1 MYSEKRHKTSKAI
14 QPHNNTSNFNSH
26 QHFLHSSTAQV
37 LKPESF
43 PNKPS
48 NAYPW
53 SIFQSSATNK
63 FHCLKVASLRKDDRN
78 LQQQQKSFERIKS
91 CPQMY
96 SISKKEAGSDQSS
109 ILLFIISFFVYWC
122 ILYCISCWQ
131 VLETCHAM
139 SRLSSPSRAF
149 LHLLQPLH
157 GGHSAHIHQRVL
169 TRQFLDR
176 TPRATQKP
184 SQFGKTSYICNK
196 S

>member
-1 MYSEKRHKTSKAI
+1 MGHICNTNFSIQYHMCIHLHTVNILRIWPWNLKLCTAKKAQNKTSKAI

-122 ILYCISCWQ
+122 ILYILLTSPWN
-131 VLETCHAM
+131 LPCH
-139 SRLSSPSRAF
+139 
-149 LHLLQPLH
+149 
-157 GGHSAHIHQRVL
+157 V
-169 TRQFLDR
+169 
-176 TPRATQKP
+176 
-184 SQFGKTSYICNK
+184 KT
-196 S
+196 